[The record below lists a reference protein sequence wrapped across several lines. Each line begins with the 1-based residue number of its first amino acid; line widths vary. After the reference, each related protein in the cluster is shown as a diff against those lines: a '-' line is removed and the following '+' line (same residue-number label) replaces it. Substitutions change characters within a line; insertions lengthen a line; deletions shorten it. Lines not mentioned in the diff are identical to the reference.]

1 MLNESKPL
9 CFQSPQSFEGFVNYP
24 NHKREI
30 EKPAGMVPESSK
42 DWEDCENTMVLIDL
56 PLKRP
61 GRL

>member
-1 MLNESKPL
+1 MFS
-9 CFQSPQSFEGFVNYP
+9 QSSQSFEGFVNYP

-30 EKPAGMVPESSK
+30 GKPAGMVPESSK
-42 DWEDCENTMVLIDL
+42 DWEDYENTMVLIDL